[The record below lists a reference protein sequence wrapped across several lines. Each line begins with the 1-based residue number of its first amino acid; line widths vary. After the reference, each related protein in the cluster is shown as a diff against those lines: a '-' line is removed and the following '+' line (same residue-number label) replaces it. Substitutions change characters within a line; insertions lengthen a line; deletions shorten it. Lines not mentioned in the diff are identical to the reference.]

1 MTHGTSALAPKV
13 NISFRDPRF
22 VFMAV
27 SLLVLLVLPP
37 LTGSVYLTSLTAKIM
52 IFAIAAASLDLI
64 MGYGGMVSF
73 GHAAFLGVGSYAVGI
88 LAFYGITDGYLQ
100 FVFAILGSA
109 LVGLVIGVLS
119 LRTGG
124 LYFIMIT
131 FAFSQM
137 IYYLIISL
145 EPYGG
150 DDGMNIDR
158 SDFGFFNLNQNLFG
172 PSEGSRDMQLIY
184 YLTLAMLIVSVWIL
198 RRFVNSRF
206 GMVLRGSQ
214 SNDPRMQ
221 SIGFPTFRYRL
232 TGFVIAGAICGV
244 GGALWANHQEF
255 VTPEYMHWFRS
266 GEIMVMVIAGG
277 MGSIFG
283 AVIGAFA
290 ILIVEELIKKIVID
304 TVINFGLFKL
314 PIKYNGEENWEFIFG
329 PMLVLLVIYAR
340 GGLIGLATRES
351 WEAMKAFAA
360 KRLKLGTKPA

>member
-1 MTHGTSALAPKV
+1 MHGEAALVPKV
-13 NISFRDPRF
+13 AITFRDPRF
-22 VFMAV
+22 VFMV
-27 SLLVLLVLPP
+27 LCLLALLLLPM
-37 LTGSVYLTSLTAKIM
+37 TESVYLTSLTAKIM

-73 GHAAFLGVGSYAVGI
+73 GHAAFLGVGAYAVGVMSY
-88 LAFYGITDGYLQ
+88 YGINDGYLQ
-100 FVFAILGSA
+100 FAVAIVGSA
-109 LVGLVIGVLS
+109 LVGLLIGALS

-150 DDGMNIDR
+150 DDGMNTDR
-158 SDFGFFNLNQNLFG
+158 SDFGFFDLNQNLMG
-172 PSEGSRDMQLIY
+172 SAEGSRDMQLIY
-184 YLTLAMLIVSVWIL
+184 YLTLAVLLVSIWIL

-206 GMVLRGSQ
+206 GMVLRGAQ
-214 SNDPRMQ
+214 SNEPRMQ

-277 MGSIFG
+277 MGTIYG
-283 AVIGAFA
+283 AVIGAFG
-290 ILIVEELIKKIVID
+290 ILIVEELIKNISINV
-304 TVINFGLFKL
+304 VINFGLFEL
-314 PIKYNGEENWEFIFG
+314 PIKYNGQENWEFVFG
-329 PMLVLLVIYAR
+329 PMLILLVLYAR
-340 GGLIGLATRES
+340 GGMIGLATRES
-351 WEAMKAFAA
+351 WDGMKAFAA
-360 KRLKLGTKPA
+360 RLLRLGGKPAA